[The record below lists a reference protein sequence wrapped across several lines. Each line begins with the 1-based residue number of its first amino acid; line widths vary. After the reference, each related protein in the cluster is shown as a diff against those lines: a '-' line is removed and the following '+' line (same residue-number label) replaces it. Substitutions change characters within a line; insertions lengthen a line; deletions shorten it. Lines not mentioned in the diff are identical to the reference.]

1 MVCDDKDEVSVLKD
15 VVDSV
20 VVVVVVVVV
29 VLEDGVRPEESPTED
44 TASGLSE
51 EKLKKVK
58 GLKTE
63 FC

>member
-15 VVDSV
+15 VVDS